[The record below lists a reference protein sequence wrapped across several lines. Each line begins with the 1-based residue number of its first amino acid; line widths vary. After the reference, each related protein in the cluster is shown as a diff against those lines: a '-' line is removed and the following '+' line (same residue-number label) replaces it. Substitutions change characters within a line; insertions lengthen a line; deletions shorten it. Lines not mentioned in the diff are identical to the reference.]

1 MKKDEIKQQLDK
13 VVVNVGLG
21 RLSQQANFS
30 DKILP
35 DAVLEFSAIT
45 GQKPLFAP
53 AKKSIAGFKIREGN
67 IVGLKCTLRGNRMM
81 QFLNKFVN
89 VALPRVRDFRGIS
102 KDSVD
107 EGGSLTIGLKEHI
120 VFPEIS
126 AETSK
131 VAFGLEITV
140 VPKEKRRDKA
150 MELYAKIGIPFKKQ

>member
-35 DAVLEFSAIT
+35 DAVAELSAIT

>member
-1 MKKDEIKQQLDK
+1 MKKDDIKTQLDK

-35 DAVLEFSAIT
+35 DAVAEFSAIT

-89 VALPRVRDFRGIS
+89 VALPRVRGFRGIS
-102 KDSVD
+102 TGSA
-107 EGGSLTIGLKEHI
+107 GGGGGG
-120 VFPEIS
+120 
-126 AETSK
+126 A
-131 VAFGLEITV
+131 
-140 VPKEKRRDKA
+140 
-150 MELYAKIGIPFKKQ
+150 

>member
-1 MKKDEIKQQLDK
+1 MKKDDIKTQLDK

-35 DAVLEFSAIT
+35 DAVAEFSSIT

-102 KDSVD
+102 RDSVD

-150 MELYAKIGIPFKKQ
+150 MELYGKLGVPFKK